1 MRAVITVIG
10 RDGKGIIARVAGECS
25 RYGANISDI
34 TQSVIKDYFAMIML
48 VETDELT
55 VPFTEFADA
64 LDGLGRENGLEIHV
78 SNEEIFNAMH
88 RI

>member
-1 MRAVITVIG
+1 MA
-10 RDGKGIIARVAGECS
+10 RDTKEKILEAALDVFSKDG
-25 RYGANISDI
+25 YDGANISDI